1 MKPDLNKIYDVIIVG
16 AGPAGLTAALYCGR
30 AGFDTLVLEK
40 LSPGGQM
47 ATTNEIENYPGFPG
61 ITDGFTLAMNMKA
74 QAEQFGVQQDY
85 AEVKALRVEGEIKL
99 LDTKDGTLRAKS
111 VILAPGADRAA
122 RQGCF
127 LLRDVRRRVLPR
139 QDGGGC
145 RRRRYGSSGRRV
157 PLLPV

>member
-61 ITDGFTLAMNMKA
+61 ITDGD
-74 QAEQFGVQQDY
+74 EY
-85 AEVKALRVEGEIKL
+85 EGA
-99 LDTKDGTLRAKS
+99 GRA
-111 VILAPGADRAA
+111 VRRAA
-122 RQGCF
+122 GLRGGQGPA
-127 LLRDVRRRVLPR
+127 R
-139 QDGGGC
+139 GG
-145 RRRRYGSSGRRV
+145 
-157 PLLPV
+157 